1 MSESAEKKR
10 KRILFVDDEE
20 NILSSLKTHLE
31 LDGYFVNVASSGR
44 EALKKIENMRF
55 HIVLTDI
62 NMPEMDGIEM
72 LEEIKKFRGETI
84 VIMITAYTS
93 MMKVSNS
100 RLHGAAD
107 YILKPFRDLTEADE
121 AIERAYQQILRW
133 ENVVNETVE
142 TKKRESK

>member
-1 MSESAEKKR
+1 MEKNNV
-10 KRILFVDDEE
+10 RILVVDDEE

-44 EALKKIENMRF
+44 EALKKIENTRF

-133 ENVVNETVE
+133 ENVVNETVK

>member
-1 MSESAEKKR
+1 MEKNDV
-10 KRILFVDDEE
+10 RILVVDDEE

-31 LDGYFVNVASSGR
+31 LDGYFVDVASSGR
-44 EALKKIENMRF
+44 EALKKIEDMRF
-55 HIVLTDI
+55 HIILTDI

-107 YILKPFRDLTEADE
+107 YILKPFRDLTETDE

-133 ENVVNETVE
+133 ENVVKETIQI
-142 TKKRESK
+142 KKRESE

>member
-1 MSESAEKKR
+1 MEKNNV
-10 KRILFVDDEE
+10 RILVVDDEE

-133 ENVVNETVE
+133 ENVVNETVK